1 MQTEIKEKI
10 SRFKQVIIAQLET
23 VRAKLLNDY
32 QFIRIYDWNIQFVII
47 VKKKAILLYNYV
59 ITQYYKLH
67 FYITISDLHEDDIY
81 FSRKDRTK
89 VWKGIKSIAS

>member
-32 QFIRIYDWNIQFVII
+32 QFIRIYD
-47 VKKKAILLYNYV
+47 
-59 ITQYYKLH
+59 
-67 FYITISDLHEDDIY
+67 
-81 FSRKDRTK
+81 
-89 VWKGIKSIAS
+89 